1 MNIALMIDDTVE
13 IPPKNGVT
21 ARFYY
26 AAKHLIKYPG
36 VHVFIADRGG
46 TEVEKMSQQGF
57 SATIFPSKW
66 LYDET
71 KFPFVVS
78 LFREKKIDIIHV
90 CNAHTMVPVYGF
102 QLCNALNASLVCDM
116 HDIYADLLPKD
127 RKYDQA
133 RFNENLTQRIV
144 GKYADRIG
152 VISKIDME
160 RLASGVVDPQKMYWA
175 PVGIESREIVKSN
188 LGSQNVVFVGN
199 MFYGPNYE
207 AAKLIAEYISPAV
220 RKECPNA
227 TFSLIGNAPEDIAVL
242 KNVVYLGPQDD
253 LAPHFNNATVG
264 LAPLNNGSGM
274 KVKMLDYASF
284 GLPVVGTTI
293 AAMGYEEN
301 GGFIITDDYPTF
313 VSQIVS
319 LLKAPQLAQER
330 GKSGKE
336 YIDSNFS
343 WNSIVHRQYQVYCTL
358 YQEHL
363 ARNSPVSIPFKLS
376 ASGHVEVDGF
386 LLEKPQH
393 LAEERYQ
400 MVECL
405 QNDRVL
411 QI

>member
-21 ARFYY
+21 ARFYN

-46 TEVEKMSQQGF
+46 TEVEKMVQQGF

-71 KFPFVVS
+71 KFSIVVS
-78 LFREKKIDIIHV
+78 LFKEKKIDIIHV
-90 CNAHTMVPVYGF
+90 CNSHTMVPVYGF

-133 RFNENLTQRIV
+133 RFNENITQRTV

-160 RLASGVVDPQKMYWA
+160 RLSSSGIDPQKMHWA
-175 PVGIESREIVKSN
+175 PVGIERREISRTVRNNDS
-188 LGSQNVVFVGN
+188 VVFVGN

-207 AAKLIAEYISPAV
+207 AAKFIAEYIAPAV
-220 RKECPNA
+220 KKECPNA
-227 TFSLIGNAPEDIAVL
+227 VFSLIGNAPQDIASL
-242 KNVVYLGPQDD
+242 PNINYIGPQDD
-253 LAPHFNNATVG
+253 LALYFNKATVG

-293 AAMGYEEN
+293 AAMGYESN
-301 GGFIITDDYPTF
+301 DGFIITDDYPTF
-313 VSQIVS
+313 VSQVIA
-319 LLKAPQLAQER
+319 LLKAPQMAQEKGR
-330 GKSGKE
+330 AGKE
-336 YIDSNFS
+336 YVDNNFS
-343 WNSIVHRQYQVYCTL
+343 WDTIVKNQYQVYCDL
-358 YQEHL
+358 YEEHL
-363 ARNSPVSIPFKLS
+363 ARNATVSIPFKVS
-376 ASGHVEVDGF
+376 SSGRIEVDGF

-393 LAEERYQ
+393 LAEERYK
-400 MVECL
+400 MVEPL
-405 QNDRVL
+405 QSDCVL
-411 QI
+411 KI

>member
-1 MNIALMIDDTVE
+1 MNVALMIDDTVE

-21 ARFYY
+21 ARFYN
-26 AAKHLIKYPG
+26 AAKHLLKYPG
-36 VHVFIADRGG
+36 IHVFIADRGG
-46 TEVEKMSQQGF
+46 TEVAKMSQQGF
-57 SATIFPSKW
+57 RATIFPSKW
-66 LYDET
+66 LYDAE
-71 KFPFVVS
+71 KFPLIAS
-78 LFREKKIDIIHV
+78 LFREKNIKIIHV
-90 CNAHTMVPVYGF
+90 CNSHTMVPVYGF

-144 GKYADRIG
+144 GKYADRVG
-152 VISKIDME
+152 VISRIDME

-175 PVGIESREIVKSN
+175 PVGIESRETVRSKRDT
-188 LGSQNVVFVGN
+188 QNVVFVGN

-207 AAKLIAEYISPAV
+207 AAKLISKYISPAV
-220 RKECPNA
+220 KEECPNA
-227 TFSLIGNAPEDIAVL
+227 IFSLIGNAPEDIASL
-242 KNVVYLGPQDD
+242 KNVVHLGPQDD
-253 LAPHFNNATVG
+253 LAPHFNKASVG

-301 GGFIITDDYPTF
+301 DGFIITDDYPTF
-313 VSQIVS
+313 VSQIVG
-319 LLKAPQLAQER
+319 LLKSPQLAQER
-330 GKSGKE
+330 GKAGKE
-336 YIDSNFS
+336 YIDRNFS
-343 WNSIVHRQYQVYCTL
+343 WYSIVQRQYQVYCDL

-363 ARNSPVSIPFKLS
+363 GRSSPVSIPFKLS
-376 ASGHVEVDGF
+376 ASGHVEVNGF

-400 MVECL
+400 MVQHL
-405 QNDRVL
+405 QKEMILRL
-411 QI
+411 